1 MVVHGGGWR
10 SKEDEA
16 EVWNRWSSFQLH
28 ITWLCL
34 FQKIGHQFQLPR
46 VGPHTS
52 DWSQS
57 TMSPSCHHLKV
68 NLSFFLVYTNIYL
81 PIDRA
86 CATSVVPNRCNDI
99 EGWRRRLKKTAGE
112 VEKTGEKA
120 GRQEMG
126 GSSAQDA
133 SNLCLGIFSFSYICT
148 NRDVFANEKISI
160 DY

>member
-86 CATSVVPNRCNDI
+86 CATTVTVVPNRRNDI
-99 EGWRRRLKKTAGE
+99 EGQRRRLKKRAGE

-120 GRQEMG
+120 GRHEMG
-126 GSSAQDA
+126 AQA
-133 SNLCLGIFSFSYICT
+133 LKLKMHVSRIFSFSYICT
-148 NRDVFANEKISI
+148 NHDVFANEKICP
-160 DY
+160 